1 MENFWNSELPQ
12 DFVNNSLVKV
22 PAQFQAEM
30 NTVNLYNIP
39 YGLPLREDLFG
50 LRQKEL
56 RENGMNTVLLAS
68 DFPLV
73 DILTGVKNRKRRQV
87 IG

>member
-1 MENFWNSELPQ
+1 MQEELI
-12 DFVNNSLVKV
+12 
-22 PAQFQAEM
+22 
-30 NTVNLYNIP
+30 VNLDN
-39 YGLPLREDLFG
+39 
-50 LRQKEL
+50 QKEL

-73 DILTGVKNRKRRQV
+73 DILTGIKNRKRRQV